1 LKAVLQRVSRAQ
13 VSVDGEIIG
22 KIGKGILILL
32 GVGKNDSLEDV
43 KYLSDKIINLRIFPD
58 ENDKLNLSLK
68 DIDGEILVV
77 SQFTLYADCRKG
89 RRPSFEQAAKPDT
102 AVELYNRF
110 VAECK
115 TYGIKVETG
124 QFQAM
129 MNVEL
134 CNEGP
139 VTILLDT
146 NDGRIQ
152 IC

>member
-1 LKAVLQRVSRAQ
+1 MKAVLQRVSRAQ

>member
-1 LKAVLQRVSRAQ
+1 MKAVLQRVSRAQ
-13 VSVDGEIIG
+13 VSVDGEITG
-22 KIGKGILILL
+22 KIGKGILVLL
-32 GVGKNDSLEDV
+32 GIGKDDSLEDV
-43 KYLSDKIINLRIFPD
+43 KYLADKIINLRIFPD

-68 DIDGEILVV
+68 DIDGEMLVV

-89 RRPSFEQAAKPDT
+89 RRPSFEQAAKPET
-102 AVELYNRF
+102 AVDLYNKF
-110 VAECK
+110 VTECK

-124 QFQAM
+124 RFQAM

-146 NDGRIQ
+146 D
-152 IC
+152 